1 MKKAI
6 TVLLIMLAMIGTVS
20 ASGSAEEGK
29 AESTKANLEGYP
41 IVDEPTE
48 FTIFSN
54 YDNRVFNP
62 EWAVFQQAADVTNIS
77 LRSVISLTNSNEQE
91 AFNLMV
97 ASGNLADIISY
108 VDGSEL
114 ESLGR
119 SGGMLALNDL
129 IDKYAPNIKKA
140 LEEYPQFAADA
151 YSLDG
156 NIYYIPMTPT
166 LKFSAFYWIRKD
178 WLDKL
183 GLEVPTTTEEL
194 HDVLLAF
201 RNEDPNGNGIKDEIP
216 LFDRRGDR
224 SSDEYLHMWNSSTEF
239 SLKDGKI
246 VYDPLEPEFETAVKE
261 FAKWYAEGIVDPE
274 YFTRGSKSRDVLL
287 ASNLGAFTHDQQSV
301 ASYEDKLQ
309 ADIPGFKMIAIA
321 PPVSPTGK
329 QVTYDQRS
337 SAPGWGISS
346 QCKDPIAVIR
356 YFDYWFTPEGNTAIN
371 WGIEGET
378 FAYDENGDKYF
389 LDNIMKG
396 DTTPVLELRKYGV
409 QHRIGRIQDGE
420 YEIATMAAEALK
432 AAELY
437 TSHPEWY
444 PEDSLR
450 YTNERLNM
458 KILPEYDAQYKKI
471 ISNVRPYVD
480 EMYQSWVLGTRDFDS
495 TYPEFCAE
503 LEKRGIQEAI
513 DIIQASYD
521 AMQAN
526 LK

>member
-1 MKKAI
+1 MKKTIAA
-6 TVLLIMLAMIGTVS
+6 LLVVCLLAVPAFAG
-20 ASGSAEEGK
+20 GK
-29 AESTKANLEGYP
+29 SESKTPETKANLEGYP
-41 IVDEPTE
+41 ILDEPTT

-54 YDNRVFNP
+54 FDNIVFDSN
-62 EWAVFQQAADVTNIS
+62 WAVFKNAGDLTNVYLDS
-77 LRSVISLTNSNEQE
+77 MISLTNSNEQE

-97 ASGNLADIISY
+97 ASGKLADVICF
-108 VDGSEL
+108 VNGNEL
-114 ESLGR
+114 DNLGR
-119 SGGMLALNDL
+119 NGGLLPLNDL

-140 LEEYPQFAADA
+140 LEENTQFAKDA
-151 YSLDG
+151 HSLDG

-396 DTTPVLELRKYGV
+396 DTTPVLELRKYGC
-409 QHRIGRIQDGE
+409 QHRIGMIQDGE

-437 TSHPEWY
+437 TAHPEWY

-471 ISNVRPYVD
+471 IANVRPYVD

-513 DIIQASYD
+513 DIVQKSYD
-521 AMQAN
+521 AA
-526 LK
+526 K